1 MSTTKKPSSEEE
13 EYFAREEAARKHAL
27 AVEHARQLE
36 QQKLAELKAQ
46 HWMKCP
52 KCGFDLEAIKFRD
65 LTIDKCHHCNGSWLD
80 TGELKALAGDSQHG
94 ALLQRIVSIF
104 KRD

>member
-1 MSTTKKPSSEEE
+1 MSVKKPSQEEE
-13 EYFAREEAARKHAL
+13 EYFAREDAERRHAL
-27 AVEHARQLE
+27 AIEKARQLE
-36 QQKLAELKAQ
+36 QAHLTELKTL

-80 TGELKALAGDSQHG
+80 AGELEALAGDSQHG